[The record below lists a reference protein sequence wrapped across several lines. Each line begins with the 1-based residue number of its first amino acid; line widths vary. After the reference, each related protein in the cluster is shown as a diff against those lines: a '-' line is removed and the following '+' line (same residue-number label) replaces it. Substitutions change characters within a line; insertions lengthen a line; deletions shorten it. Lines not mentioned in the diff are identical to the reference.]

1 MIVDLFPRSTKQ
13 HITMPKGPR
22 MSAAE
27 LADKPLLS
35 DEHADTLRKPVAW
48 MVVELVESEVTSRIG
63 AELAPIPRLG
73 VDRGRPGA
81 DCRGPQAGEGTDT
94 YEQST

>member
-1 MIVDLFPRSTKQ
+1 
-13 HITMPKGPR
+13 

-81 DCRGPQAGEGTDT
+81 NCHITIMASWLGLSWPQAGEGH
-94 YEQST
+94 